1 MSSRKS
7 VVKNKGLRTQRL
19 QKVEPASLAPQPEPE
34 PQRIYETEPSPAR
47 SRSRVLETEPRRPS
61 GPRLDFTRRP
71 QVTLSDSG
79 NIGTGVLQARR
90 PDGDRSA
97 LMTRVRAEVGDR
109 QGGIYEDK
117 VERARA
123 RGEGLPM
130 PPIAMRQED
139 LDRFGFDVPRT
150 VNIPSARFGV
160 PRFSR
165 GSDFDDAPDGDDRS
179 GRRFIGNQIR
189 EGLDSGAFTF
199 GTPFAQARTLGDS
212 QFTAGAVSNT
222 GLQRRSTLPTELE
235 PEPQPT
241 LRRTRSNITGFR
253 EGFR

>member
-1 MSSRKS
+1 MSSKA

-19 QKVEPASLAPQPEPE
+19 KKVEPSSLAPQPEPE

-47 SRSRVLETEPRRPS
+47 SRSRVLETEPRRPQRS
-61 GPRLDFTRRP
+61 SSQRI
-71 QVTLSDSG
+71 TLSDSG

-90 PDGDRSA
+90 AGVDRSE
-97 LMTRVRAEVGDR
+97 LMKAVRAEVGAR
-109 QGGIYEDK
+109 KGGIYEDK

-130 PPIAMRQED
+130 PPIAMGQED
-139 LDRFGFDVPRT
+139 LDRFGFNVPRP
-150 VNIPSARFGV
+150 VNIPSARFSV

-165 GSDFDDAPDGDDRS
+165 GADFDDAPDGDDRS

-189 EGLDSGAFTF
+189 QGDAFTF
-199 GTPFAQARTLGDS
+199 PKSFPQSRTLGDS

-222 GLQRRSTLPTELE
+222 GLQRRSTLP
-235 PEPQPT
+235 PEPQPEPQPSLSRAESLPNT
-241 LRRTRSNITGFR
+241 PAFR
-253 EGFR
+253 QWV

>member
-1 MSSRKS
+1 MSSKKS

-19 QKVEPASLAPQPEPE
+19 KKVEPSSLAPQPEPE
-34 PQRIYETEPSPAR
+34 PQRIYETEPSRPAGGQR
-47 SRSRVLETEPRRPS
+47 IS
-61 GPRLDFTRRP
+61 
-71 QVTLSDSG
+71 LSDSG
-79 NIGTGVLQARR
+79 NIAGYSGAGKGNIGTGILGPTRE
-90 PDGDRSA
+90 DRSA
-97 LMTRVRAEVGDR
+97 LMTRVRAEAGAR
-109 QGGIYEDK
+109 QGGIYSDK

-130 PPIAMRQED
+130 PPIAMGQED
-139 LDRFGFDVPRT
+139 LDRFGFNVPRP
-150 VNIPSARFGV
+150 VNIPSARFSV

-165 GSDFDDAPDGDDRS
+165 GADFDDAPDGDDRS

-199 GTPFAQARTLGDS
+199 AKPFSQARTLGDS

-222 GLQRRSTLPTELE
+222 GLQRRSTLP
-235 PEPQPT
+235 PEPQPEPEPT